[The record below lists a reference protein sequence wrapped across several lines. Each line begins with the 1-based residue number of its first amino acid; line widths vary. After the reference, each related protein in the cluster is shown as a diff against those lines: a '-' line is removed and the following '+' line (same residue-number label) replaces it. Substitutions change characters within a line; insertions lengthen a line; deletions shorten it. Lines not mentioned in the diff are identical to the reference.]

1 MLTATTTIAS
11 IIAISA
17 LLTVA
22 STIGLAHSASV
33 RTWNGVAVIPPLPWF
48 IVTMISM
55 GIFTTTA
62 AVSSAMV
69 SSTAW
74 GFVFLS
80 SFVAVLVAVLIGWS
94 YMLTHR
100 ARSTRGEL
108 SHAVLAT
115 RWKVYDTIRSAIV
128 SGAGFGAFVA
138 CAILVYFAFNG

>member
-22 STIGLAHSASV
+22 STIGLAHSARV

-48 IVTMISM
+48 VVTMVST
-55 GIFTTTA
+55 GIFTTTT
-62 AVSSAMV
+62 AVSAAMV

-74 GFVFLS
+74 GFSFLAA
-80 SFVAVLVAVLIGWS
+80 FVAVMVVVLTGWS
-94 YMLTHR
+94 YMLTYH
-100 ARSTRGEL
+100 ARTKDEP
-108 SHAVLAT
+108 SHAALAT